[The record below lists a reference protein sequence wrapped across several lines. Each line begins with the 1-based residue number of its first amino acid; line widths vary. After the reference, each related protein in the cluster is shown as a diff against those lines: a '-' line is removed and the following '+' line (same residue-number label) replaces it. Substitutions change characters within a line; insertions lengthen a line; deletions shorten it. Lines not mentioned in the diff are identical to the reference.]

1 MEPEEIKNLTPTP
14 IEKGKWVAFVHEQSK
29 RVVFVAEFKGGG
41 NAKTLLKLL
50 VKNTKEELLAQFKAD
65 GLTYV
70 EPKAK

>member
-41 NAKTLLKLL
+41 NAKTLLNLL
-50 VKNTKEELLAQFKAD
+50 IKDSKEELLAQFKAD
-65 GLTYV
+65 GLKYE

>member
-29 RVVFVAEFKGGG
+29 RVVFATEFKGGG

-50 VKNTKEELLAQFKAD
+50 IKDSKEELLAEFKKA
-65 GLTYV
+65 GYTYE
-70 EPKAK
+70 EPKK